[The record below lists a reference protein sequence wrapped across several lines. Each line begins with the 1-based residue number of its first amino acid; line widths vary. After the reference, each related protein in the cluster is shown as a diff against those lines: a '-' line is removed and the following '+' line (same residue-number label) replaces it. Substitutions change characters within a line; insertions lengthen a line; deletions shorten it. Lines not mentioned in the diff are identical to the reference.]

1 MTPRNGRYPEYRD
14 SGLPWLGQI
23 PAHWEVRRNGRLFAE
38 RREVADPDL
47 PLLEVS
53 IRTGVRVRQLGDGGR
68 KQAMADRS
76 KYQRARAGDIAYN
89 MMRMWQGAVG
99 VVPTDGLVSPAYVVA
114 RPYDD
119 VEPRY
124 YAYLFRTAAYMQQVG
139 IESRGIVPDR
149 NRLYWDAFKA
159 MPSIYPTPAEQCAIA
174 DYLDAVSRLARQF
187 STARRQERAVIARQ
201 WMAELQIAL
210 TAGRSR
216 ETTKQSTTVPW
227 LREVP
232 ATWRID
238 KLKRFV
244 SFGPSRTESN
254 IHGDDE
260 REVVFLPM
268 ERVSTDGLV
277 DSTERRRV
285 RDIADGYTYFRRGDV
300 LLAKITPCFE
310 NGKGACLNELA
321 TEFGFGSS
329 EFIVMRPRPGL
340 LPEYLDLMLRQPLF
354 RQLGEESMSGAAG
367 QQRISMSFLENFP
380 VAVPP
385 VNEQEVLV
393 RALRERREHY
403 RMLDERLA
411 AEDVVVREHV
421 SRVTAAAV
429 MGRLDVGQ
437 SSIAPPSTID
447 GDNSG
452 DQVDVNIGEEEEAEE
467 LTAVNSDAD

>member
-1 MTPRNGRYPEYRD
+1 MSGGTGRYPEYRN
-14 SGLPWLGQI
+14 SGLPWLGEI

-38 RREVADPDL
+38 RREADDPDL

-53 IRTGVRVRQLGDGGR
+53 IRTGVRIRHLGDGGR

-76 KYQRARAGDIAYN
+76 KYQRARASDIAYN

-99 VVPTDGLVSPAYVVA
+99 VVPADGLVSPAYVVA
-114 RPYDD
+114 RPYED

-124 YAYLFRTAAYMQQVG
+124 YAYLFRTAAYMQQVT

-159 MPSIYPTPAEQCAIA
+159 MPSVYPPAAEQRAIA
-174 DYLDAVSRLARQF
+174 DYLDAQSRLIRLF
-187 STARRQERAVIARQ
+187 SAARRRVRAVLARH

-210 TAGRSR
+210 TAGLRQDAK
-216 ETTKQSTTVPW
+216 KQSTSIPW
-227 LREVP
+227 LRDVP
-232 ATWRID
+232 ATWQID

-254 IHGDDE
+254 LRGDGE

-268 ERVSTDGLV
+268 ERVSTDGVV
-277 DSTERRRV
+277 DNAERRRV
-285 RDIADGYTYFRRGDV
+285 RDVAEGYTYFRRGDV

-310 NGKGACLNELA
+310 NGKGACLTHLA

-340 LPEYLDLMLRQPLF
+340 LPEYLDLLLRQPLF

-367 QQRISMSFLENFP
+367 QQRISASFLENFP

-385 VNEQEVLV
+385 LDEQHALV
-393 RALRERREHY
+393 DALRARRDAY
-403 RMLDERLA
+403 RLMDERLA
-411 AEDVVVREHV
+411 AEDALVQEHLRVVIA
-421 SRVTAAAV
+421 SAV
-429 MGRLDVGQ
+429 MGRLDVRESAPALPEATTDDNWAGQ
-437 SSIAPPSTID
+437 AD
-447 GDNSG
+447 LDL
-452 DQVDVNIGEEEEAEE
+452 GEEEEVEA
-467 LTAVNSDAD
+467 LTAVDSDAD